1 MLLKELLERPRPAS
15 NLRLYD
21 PFRELDHDE
30 LVDAVVDF
38 ANADIDGQRHIL
50 FGVNAGAVEG
60 TGVVGI
66 KESAMA
72 YLKKA
77 HRLFSSGIDPALEVA
92 FMFDKISGKLVAA
105 LEIDDCDNG
114 PYAIDPD
121 FFNTLAIDQAALKKS
136 AAAKNNRADE
146 AAEPIPVSVTFTEPP
161 GSELLELPVPDTS
174 NPPSAQE
181 KQPTKQGIDWKKA
194 LRDTVET
201 VNTGIFNLTHGR
213 QQGADARSDNSRVET
228 LRDKL
233 DGADKQFV
241 DANNYY
247 FFEEKAVKVNLTVC
261 NKDVVGI
268 EGATIEISLP
278 RSEDFDVAD
287 RVYSR
292 PDDDSPLKEADMCT
306 YPEVRRGKG
315 GIWVR
320 GSLGLL
326 VPDKPKPAF
335 ESALR
340 LAVGPSMAG
349 RKVGLSWAIRGQD
362 KKVLDKGTLKIRF
375 ARDAA

>member
-21 PFRELDHDE
+21 PFRDLDHDE

-38 ANADIDGQRHIL
+38 ANANLDGQRHIL

-72 YLKKA
+72 QLKKA
-77 HRLFSSGIDPALEVA
+77 HRLFSAGIDPALEVA
-92 FMFDKISGKLVAA
+92 FMFDKIHGKLVGA
-105 LEIDDCDNG
+105 LEIDGCDNG

-121 FFNTLAIDQAALKKS
+121 FFDTLAIDQAALKES

-174 NPPSAQE
+174 NPPSARE

-213 QQGADARSDNSRVET
+213 QQGADARSDKSRVET

>member
-21 PFRELDHDE
+21 PFRDLDHDE

-92 FMFDKISGKLVAA
+92 FMFDKINGKLVGA
-105 LEIDDCDNG
+105 LEIDGCDNG

-121 FFNTLAIDQAALKKS
+121 FFDTLAIEQASLKES

-146 AAEPIPVSVTFTEPP
+146 AAEPVPVSVTFTEPP
-161 GSELLELPVPDTS
+161 GCELLELPVPDTS
-174 NPPSAQE
+174 NPPSARE
-181 KQPTKQGIDWKKA
+181 EQPTKQGIDWKKA

-213 QQGADARSDNSRVET
+213 PQGADAGSDKSRVET

-247 FFEEKAVKVNLTVC
+247 FFEERAVKVNLTVC

-268 EGATIEISLP
+268 EDATIEISLP

-306 YPEVRRGKG
+306 YPEVRHGKG

-320 GSLGLL
+320 ASLGLL
-326 VPDKPKPAF
+326 VPGKPKPAF

-349 RKVGLSWAIRGQD
+349 RKVGITWFVRGQD
-362 KKVLDKGTLKIRF
+362 KKILDKGTLKIRF

>member
-1 MLLKELLERPRPAS
+1 MLLKELLQRPRPAS

-21 PFRELDHDE
+21 PFLDLDHDE

-38 ANADIDGQRHIL
+38 ANAGINGQRHIL

-60 TGVVGI
+60 TGIVGI
-66 KESAMA
+66 NESAMT

-77 HRLFSSGIDPALEVA
+77 HRLFSAGIDPALELA
-92 FMFDKISGKLVAA
+92 FIFDKINGKLVGA

-121 FFNTLAIDQAALKKS
+121 FFDTLAMDQAALKENT
-136 AAAKNNRADE
+136 AAKNTRADE
-146 AAEPIPVSVTFTEPP
+146 AAEPVPVSVTFTEPP

-181 KQPTKQGIDWKKA
+181 KQPAKQGIDWKKA

-213 QQGADARSDNSRVET
+213 QQGADAGSDKSRIDT

-233 DGADKQFV
+233 RGADKQFV
-241 DANNYY
+241 DATNYY
-247 FFEEKAVKVNLTVC
+247 YFEEKAVKVNLTVC
-261 NKDVVGI
+261 NKDVAGI

-278 RSEDFDVAD
+278 RAADFDVAD

-292 PDDDSPLKEADMCT
+292 PDDDSPLREADMCT
-306 YPEVRRGKG
+306 YPEVRRSKG
-315 GIWVR
+315 GVWVR

-349 RKVGLSWAIRGQD
+349 RKVGLSWSIRGQD

-375 ARDAA
+375 SRDTA

>member
-21 PFRELDHDE
+21 PFRELEHDE

-66 KESAMA
+66 EETAMA

-77 HRLFSSGIDPALEVA
+77 HRLFSAGIDPALDLA
-92 FMFDKISGKLVAA
+92 FMFDKINGKLVGA
-105 LEIDDCDNG
+105 LEIDGCDNG

-121 FFNTLAIDQAALKKS
+121 FFDTLAIDQAALKE
-136 AAAKNNRADE
+136 AAASKKNRAEE

-161 GSELLELPVPDTS
+161 GCELLELPVPDTS
-174 NPPSAQE
+174 NPPSARE
-181 KQPTKQGIDWKKA
+181 KQPAKQGIDWKKA
-194 LRDTVET
+194 IRDTVET

-213 QQGADARSDNSRVET
+213 QSGAASDRSRVET
-228 LRDKL
+228 LLDKL
-233 DGADKQFV
+233 GGADKQFV
-241 DANNYY
+241 DANNFY

-268 EGATIEISLP
+268 EDATIEISLP
-278 RSEDFDVAD
+278 RADDFDVAD

-349 RKVGLSWAIRGQD
+349 RKVGVSWAIRGQD
-362 KKVLDKGTLKIRF
+362 KKILDKGILKIRF
-375 ARDAA
+375 ARGAA